1 VIGGAVLRLPF
12 APLVCERKRA
22 MLSAPGAPLRTPV
35 FTNRPRGKGRFD
47 DRGHVGHDGM
57 RRPAGAAGLRVAI
70 PDYRFP
76 VGPRAMRR
84 RTVLGCAA
92 GVVLWGLSPLAAQV
106 PVKVHRIGYL
116 TMRASLA
123 DFDRAFLESLAALG
137 YVDGRTIAIDFR
149 FADSD
154 LERAERMVG
163 ELIALKPDVLVVGGP
178 ASRVAARATSTI
190 PIVMTAVADPVGQG
204 LVASLRHPG
213 GNLTGVT
220 LQSTELAQKRLQILR
235 DIVPS
240 ISRVALLGMRSGTVG
255 DPTRRDGTSP
265 LVAEVERAAGL
276 AGVALVSRLV
286 REAGELPEAF
296 MHFRRARSQ
305 ALIVQVAP
313 VTYDNRRTILA
324 LAAEQRLP
332 ALYETRNYVDD
343 GGLMS
348 YGPDLIEV
356 NRRAATY
363 VDRILRG
370 AKPGEL
376 AVDQPGRFELVVN
389 LRTAAALGIAVP
401 QALLMRADDVIR

>member
-1 VIGGAVLRLPF
+1 MRLALPMHRS
-12 APLVCERKRA
+12 PI
-22 MLSAPGAPLRTPV
+22 APGAT
-35 FTNRPRGKGRFD
+35 
-47 DRGHVGHDGM
+47 
-57 RRPAGAAGLRVAI
+57 
-70 PDYRFP
+70 
-76 VGPRAMRR
+76 RR

-92 GVVLWGLSPLAAQV
+92 GIALSGLSQLAAQV
-106 PVKVHRIGYL
+106 PAKVHRIGYL
-116 TMRASLA
+116 TMRAGLA
-123 DFDRAFLESLAALG
+123 DFDRAFVQALAALG
-137 YVDGRTIAIDFR
+137 YVDGRNLAIEFR

-154 LERAERMVG
+154 LKRAERMVG

-178 ASRVAARATSTI
+178 ASRVAARATSSI

-240 ISRVALLGMRSGTVG
+240 IRRVALLGMRSGTVG

-265 LVAEVERAAGL
+265 LVAEIERAATL
-276 AGVALVSRLV
+276 AGVGLVSRLV
-286 REAGELPEAF
+286 VDAGELPEAF
-296 MHFRRARSQ
+296 VHFRRERAQ

-324 LAAEQRLP
+324 LAAGERLP

-343 GGLMS
+343 GGLLS
-348 YGPDLIEV
+348 YGPDLSEV

-376 AVDQPGRFELVVN
+376 AIDQPGKFELVVN
-389 LRTAAALGIAVP
+389 VRTAAALGIAIP
-401 QALLMRADDVIR
+401 QALMLRADDVIR

>member
-1 VIGGAVLRLPF
+1 
-12 APLVCERKRA
+12 
-22 MLSAPGAPLRTPV
+22 
-35 FTNRPRGKGRFD
+35 
-47 DRGHVGHDGM
+47 
-57 RRPAGAAGLRVAI
+57 
-70 PDYRFP
+70 
-76 VGPRAMRR
+76 
-84 RTVLGCAA
+84 VLGCAA